1 MAAAV
6 PIGLALGLGKY
17 VESIPHAVL
26 AGILIK
32 VGWDIIDWRFLSRAH
47 RVQREHLIV
56 MLLTMTLTVFLD
68 LVTSVA
74 IGLIAAGMAAAR
86 QFELL
91 ELDNVVSTPLLDRT
105 FLGVDDAGEFAAR
118 VGMLSLHGSFSVASS
133 NRLITAISQDLE
145 DPEVV
150 ILDFTD
156 TDYMDDSAALA
167 VEQLIDIAID
177 DKTKII
183 VMGLEG
189 RIATTLR
196 ALNVLKKV
204 PLDRVVPGLDE
215 ARVVALGILDND

>member
-1 MAAAV
+1 M
-6 PIGLALGLGKY
+6 
-17 VESIPHAVL
+17 
-26 AGILIK
+26 K

-56 MLLTMTLTVFLD
+56 MLLTMGLTVFLD
-68 LVTSVA
+68 LVTAVG

-105 FLGVDDAGEFAAR
+105 FLGVDDADEFAAR
-118 VGMLSLHGSFSVASS
+118 VGMLSLHGSYSVASS
-133 NRLITAISQDLE
+133 NRLINAISQDLE
-145 DPEVV
+145 DPDVV

-156 TDYMDDSAALA
+156 TVYMDDSAALA

-177 DKTKII
+177 GDTEII

-189 RIATTLR
+189 RLGTTLR
-196 ALNVLKKV
+196 ALNVLKRV
-204 PLDRVVPGLDE
+204 PFDRFVPDLDE
-215 ARVVALGILDND
+215 ARVVAIQILGSS